1 MYTYDDYKKKKAEYG
16 FDTGGVS
23 DADDRLAQQNPDA
36 GMSLLTYKND
46 FNTAT
51 SDSARAFAHANAE
64 AVRKQYGNYTGGES
78 GGGYAV
84 LPQEDTYQNQYN
96 ELLNTYVKRMQGDY
110 SYDPN
115 TDPNTKY
122 YTAAYRREGQRA
134 AQDTMGAIAAAT
146 GGIPS
151 SYAAAAA
158 QQASNYY
165 AQQLADKYPELYQQA
180 YNNFLSEYS
189 RASDT
194 LSQLSALEQNDY
206 NKYLYD
212 QQFKRQDRQEQREI
226 TQQQLENA
234 YYEAQ
239 QKFDVDYRLRQLDQ
253 NERAMVQDIAYK
265 YAALEQS
272 GKQADKELQY
282 RYAALSQQQ
291 KALVDELAYKYA
303 AMGQTDLQNQREL
316 DYQLALI
323 GAENGDFSGL
333 RNLGID
339 TSKQEEYYNAVV
351 QAELNSLREQ
361 ELTDDDV
368 FLTLYDGKLTND
380 EKRLWE
386 EKIQKFKKEREKIYG
401 KTES

>member
-1 MYTYDDYKKKKAEYG
+1 MMITRRRKRSTVLIQAACLTRMTDLRSRTLTPACLCLRTKTTLIPRRQTVRGRLRMRMRKRYG
-16 FDTGGVS
+16 SSTEIIPAGRAAADTLYC
-23 DADDRLAQQNPDA
+23 RKRTP
-36 GMSLLTYKND
+36 TKI
-46 FNTAT
+46 NTT
-51 SDSARAFAHANAE
+51 NS
-64 AVRKQYGNYTGGES
+64 
-78 GGGYAV
+78 
-84 LPQEDTYQNQYN
+84 
-96 ELLNTYVKRMQGDY
+96 YVKRMQGDY

-386 EKIQKFKKEREKIYG
+386 EKIEKVNVVQPL
-401 KTES
+401 T

>member
-96 ELLNTYVKRMQGDY
+96 ELLNTYVKRM
-110 SYDPN
+110 
-115 TDPNTKY
+115 
-122 YTAAYRREGQRA
+122 
-134 AQDTMGAIAAAT
+134 QDTMGAIAAAT

-253 NERAMVQDIAYK
+253 NERAMVQ
-265 YAALEQS
+265 
-272 GKQADKELQY
+272 
-282 RYAALSQQQ
+282 
-291 KALVDELAYKYA
+291 
-303 AMGQTDLQNQREL
+303 AMANKK
-316 DYQLALI
+316 
-323 GAENGDFSGL
+323 L
-333 RNLGID
+333 R
-339 TSKQEEYYNAVV
+339 TSIRQW
-351 QAELNSLREQ
+351 
-361 ELTDDDV
+361 D
-368 FLTLYDGKLTND
+368 KLTY
-380 EKRLWE
+380 
-386 EKIQKFKKEREKIYG
+386 KIKGNLIINWL
-401 KTES
+401 